1 MGFGGL
7 GMAEMIFI
15 FMIVLLLFG
24 AKRLPE
30 IGSSLGKGIREF
42 KSSVN
47 EIQHE
52 LKAPD
57 QQIHRSAP
65 PPPKADS
72 DEADVADDERD
83 DGEPRS
89 LSTD

>member
-42 KSSVN
+42 KGSVR
-47 EIQHE
+47 EIENE
-52 LKAPD
+52 LKTPER
-57 QQIHRSAP
+57 QIHQSAP
-65 PPPKADS
+65 PPQRADA
-72 DEADVADDERD
+72 EPEPQGDDG
-83 DGEPRS
+83 GEPRS

>member
-42 KSSVN
+42 KRSVS
-47 EIQHE
+47 EIEHE

-57 QQIHRSAP
+57 RQIHQSSP
-65 PPPKADS
+65 PPQSADATAGAPE
-72 DEADVADDERD
+72 DGDDD

-89 LSTD
+89 LNTD